1 MSRDRVLPD
10 REESLAMAWRFRKS
24 FRIVPGVRLNVSSR
38 GVSATIGGG
47 ALSLNVG
54 ANGAA
59 VNANLPGTGLSFRH
73 RLAAGGGANL
83 ALDGP
88 PPSQPDRVEIQS
100 ASTYELSSDAL
111 AELQKILTDA
121 AREQQ
126 ELATALASAEPN
138 AITKNERLDRWSN
151 GLIFRHV
158 FKKRFLA
165 ITSEAEEASALLAE
179 LREQSRLAL
188 VATHIDVSDVLRRP
202 FGRLCDAF
210 SRLAE
215 CSKIWD
221 TLAIQKTDRFRE
233 RTTAAHA
240 IERKSVRFALGASDL
255 LICEWKVPKLA
266 NANGGDL
273 YLYPGFVLYRVSR
286 QSFAVIDAREVSLRF
301 SATRFIEEE
310 GVPPDSETVGQAWKK
325 ANKDGTPDR
334 RFAANYRIP
343 IVKYGEI
350 AFTTA
355 SGLNE
360 VYLISNY
367 AAAEGFAGAWD
378 SYQATFETQTQ
389 S

>member
-1 MSRDRVLPD
+1 M
-10 REESLAMAWRFRKS
+10 EESPTVTWRFRKS

-47 ALSLNVG
+47 PLSLNVG
-54 ANGAA
+54 AHGTA
-59 VNANLPGTGLSFRH
+59 VNATLPGTGISVRH
-73 RLAAGGGANL
+73 RLAGGGAN
-83 ALDGP
+83 ASLDDVPSSPGP
-88 PPSQPDRVEIQS
+88 IPSQANRVEIQS

-111 AELQKILTDA
+111 AELQRILA
-121 AREQQ
+121 HASREQQ
-126 ELATALASAEPN
+126 ELDTALASAEPN
-138 AITKNERLDRWSN
+138 ASTKNEQLDRWRN

-179 LREQSRLAL
+179 LREQRRLAL

-215 CSKIWD
+215 CQKIWD

-233 RTTAAHA
+233 RTTAVHS

-301 SATRFIEEE
+301 SSTRFIEEE
-310 GVPPDSETVGQAWKK
+310 GVPPDSEIVGQTWKK

-334 RFAANYRIP
+334 RFAANYQIP
-343 IVKYGEI
+343 IVKYAEV

-360 VYLISNY
+360 AYLISNY

-378 SYQATFETQTQ
+378 AYRATFETQTQ
-389 S
+389 TSPI